1 MKHLKI
7 LLFAV
12 LTLFAASAC
21 SQNNPQKTME
31 KKKVLVVFF
40 SATGTTKQ
48 VAVNLAK
55 IVDADIC
62 EIIPL
67 QPYTSADL
75 DWHNSHSRSSV
86 EMNNSESRPDI
97 KPIELDLKNYDC
109 IFLGYAIWWDLAPR
123 VVNTFIESNDLTG
136 KTVIPFATSGGS
148 SIEMNNPKDR
158 PEIKAP
164 SVDVS
169 KYDCVLLGYPIWW
182 DLAPRVV
189 NTFIERNNL
198 TGKTVIPF
206 ATSGSSTIT
215 TSVAAL
221 KKSYPKIKWQTGKLL
236 NHISEKEI
244 GTWVSASIK

>member
-97 KPIELDLKNYDC
+97 KPIELDLKNYDA
-109 IFLGYAIWWDLAPR
+109 IFLGYPIWWDLAPR

-148 SIEMNNPKDR
+148 SIE
-158 PEIKAP
+158 E
-164 SVDVS
+164 
-169 KYDCVLLGYPIWW
+169 
-182 DLAPRVV
+182 
-189 NTFIERNNL
+189 
-198 TGKTVIPF
+198 
-206 ATSGSSTIT
+206 
-215 TSVAAL
+215 SVAAL
-221 KKSYPKIKWQTGKLL
+221 QRLYQEINWQSGKLL
-236 NHISEKEI
+236 NHLSENDIKTWCNKLGIS
-244 GTWVSASIK
+244 TL